1 MKTIKPILMR
11 GFLLVALFVASCD
24 NEDPAVP
31 VDKAAL
37 TASITEANTLL
48 TTTIE
53 GVGTGN
59 YQRGS
64 QARLNEA
71 VTVAQVIADLPE
83 ATQTTVTGATASLD
97 NEIDVYQAAIVVPI
111 DPTNLVGQWTFDQL
125 ASAAVGTVVKDYS
138 GNNRDGVIKL
148 GHAYFGAGTA
158 TLATDRYGVAG
169 KAILLDKGANIE
181 IPYNTALN
189 APALSISVWV
199 KLSEVRNN
207 RFIGLHSWIGY
218 KFEVEG
224 GNKPFA
230 TIGIGN
236 GEYNRDTE
244 KPIGQNAWYHLV
256 VTHTAGE
263 MIFYING
270 VKVKTWNDTPNPAF
284 SISAK
289 PYNLVLGCDFPT
301 DKYSSGDG
309 TNFGTVGHADY
320 QVIPA
325 EWGGYLHGYLDEVRI
340 YKTALSS
347 SQVTSIY
354 DLEKPN

>member
-31 VDKAAL
+31 VDKTAL
-37 TASITEANTLL
+37 NASITEANTLL

-59 YQRGS
+59 YHRGS

-111 DPTNLVGQWTFDQL
+111 DPANLVGQWTFDQL

-138 GNNRDGVIKL
+138 GNNHDGTIKA
-148 GHAYFGAGTA
+148 GHATFGAGTPV
-158 TLATDRYGVAG
+158 LATDRYGVAG

-189 APALSISVWV
+189 PPALSISSWV

-207 RFIGLHSWIGY
+207 RFVGLHSWIGY
-218 KFEVEG
+218 KFEVQD
-224 GNKPFA
+224 GNRPFA
-230 TIGIGN
+230 TVAHSGGS
-236 GEYNRDTE
+236 YDRDAGVA
-244 KPIGQNAWYHLV
+244 IGQDAWYHLV
-256 VTHTAGE
+256 MTFTAGT
-263 MIFYING
+263 MKFYING
-270 VKVKTWNDTPNPAF
+270 VLVKTWTDVPNAAK
-284 SISAK
+284 SIADH

-301 DKYSSGDG
+301 DKYSSDANG
-309 TNFGTVGHADY
+309 TNFDNVNSPEYHL
-320 QVIPA
+320 IPA
-325 EWGGYLHGYLDEVRI
+325 AWGGYLHGYLDEVRI
-340 YKTALSS
+340 YKSVLSDA
-347 SQVTSIY
+347 QVTSIY
-354 DLEKPN
+354 DLEKP